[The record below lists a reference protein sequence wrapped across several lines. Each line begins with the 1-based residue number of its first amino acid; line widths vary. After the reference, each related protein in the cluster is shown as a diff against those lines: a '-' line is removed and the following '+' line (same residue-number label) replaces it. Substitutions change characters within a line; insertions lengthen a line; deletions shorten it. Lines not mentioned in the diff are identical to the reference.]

1 MTPEFRARL
10 ESLMIDWYA
19 AEDAGEMTLTEL
31 LSAVREIAKEQ
42 KPVAVGTAP
51 SMIGPGF
58 LGGMVGGLAAA
69 MLLQRPTV
77 ADEEKPAP

>member
-1 MTPEFRARL
+1 MMTPEFRARL
-10 ESLMIDWYA
+10 ENLMTDWYA

-42 KPVAVGTAP
+42 KPSPTAAP

-58 LGGMVGGLAAA
+58 LGGMVGGLVAA

-77 ADEEKPAP
+77 ADEQKPAP